1 MSQVTFFSTY
11 HGRGCTSNIIAAAT
25 YIAINTKIRTMIG
38 HTQYNRSNLET
49 AYISERED
57 NSFVN
62 FQDLGIDSLSRLAKA
77 NSLQIDDIYNY
88 TKTVIS
94 GRLDLLP
101 GSKKS
106 DKLNNMIEESI
117 THIIDVANKAYDIVF
132 IDVNSGFQ
140 NEISNK
146 VLRDSDI
153 IVVTLSQDIK
163 LLEDYFKN
171 NPLNEMLGGIN
182 KKILTVLGNYNY
194 DSKYTSSYIKKIFN
208 FKDDIYVIPKN
219 VEFMDSLNEQGVV
232 KFFYANNNVSSTDS
246 NYLFINE
253 VKKLALKI
261 LELSEI
267 NENLVHIPEPKRKFN
282 LFNR

>member
-11 HGRGCTSNIIAAAT
+11 HGRGCTANIIAVAT

-77 NSLQIDDIYNY
+77 NRLQIDDIYNY

-94 GRLDLLP
+94 GSRLDLLP

-106 DKLNNMIEESI
+106 DQLNNMIEESI

-140 NEISNK
+140 NEITNK

-163 LLEDYFKN
+163 LLEDYFMN
-171 NPLNEMLGGIN
+171 NRLEEN

-194 DSKYTSSYIKKIFN
+194 DSKYTTAYIKRIFN
-208 FKDDIYVIPKN
+208 FKDELYVIPHN

-232 KFFYANNNVSSTDS
+232 KFFYANNNASQTDS
-246 NYLFINE
+246 NYTFINE

-267 NENLVHIPEPKRKFN
+267 NKNLVHIPDTTKKKFN
-282 LFNR
+282 LFRKG